1 MIIRATKKLLNT
13 SRIKPVENLNESIAP
28 LPEEWYAGLVSTG
41 KQGKMLIHFLHTSTK
56 LSILCP
62 GKSLNK
68 ALQVF
73 PLRVERLL
81 GRLEFS
87 KLIFQFQ
94 QHTKPEIYTTNSR
107 SMLSHMT
114 QLKYAI
120 EYRIALTE
128 TFEDINYDEI
138 EDLLSDMLLSSK
150 GPRKYEKPT
159 DILQRLVNESEK
171 GK

>member
-13 SRIKPVENLNESIAP
+13 SGIKPEKNLHESDTP
-28 LPEEWYAGLVSTG
+28 LPGEWYAGLVSTG

-73 PLRVERLL
+73 PDRVGRLL
-81 GRLEFS
+81 GRLGFS
-87 KLIFQFQ
+87 KLVFQFQ
-94 QHTKPEIYTTNSR
+94 LYIKPEIYTTNSR

-120 EYRIALTE
+120 EYSIAITE
-128 TFEDINYDEI
+128 TYEDINYSEI
-138 EDLLSDMLLSSK
+138 EDSLSDLLISSK
-150 GPRKYEKPT
+150 GSGRYEKPK
-159 DILQRLVNESEK
+159 DILLRLVNEI
-171 GK
+171 

>member
-13 SRIKPVENLNESIAP
+13 SGIKPIKNLNESAAP
-28 LPEEWYAGLVSTG
+28 LPGEWYAGLVSAG

-68 ALQVF
+68 TLQVF
-73 PLRVERLL
+73 PVRVERLL

-120 EYRIALTE
+120 DYSIALAE
-128 TFEDINYDEI
+128 TFEDIDYDEI
-138 EDLLSDMLLSSK
+138 EDSLSDMLLSSK
-150 GPRKYEKPT
+150 GSGRYDKPT
-159 DILQRLVNESEK
+159 DILQRLVNEL
-171 GK
+171 

>member
-13 SRIKPVENLNESIAP
+13 SGIKPVKNLNESIAL
-28 LPEEWYAGLVSTG
+28 LPGEWYAGLVSAG

-73 PLRVERLL
+73 PVRVERLL
-81 GRLEFS
+81 GRLDFS

-120 EYRIALTE
+120 YYSIALAE
-128 TFEDINYDEI
+128 TIEDINYDEI
-138 EDLLSDMLLSSK
+138 EDSLSDMLLSSK
-150 GPRKYEKPT
+150 GPGKYEKPT
-159 DILQRLVNESEK
+159 DILQRLVNEL
-171 GK
+171 

>member
-13 SRIKPVENLNESIAP
+13 SGIKPEKNLHESDTP
-28 LPEEWYAGLVSTG
+28 LPGEWYAGLVSTG

-73 PLRVERLL
+73 PNRVERLL
-81 GRLEFS
+81 KQLDSS
-87 KLIFQFQ
+87 KLVFQFQ
-94 QHTKPEIYTTNSR
+94 LHTKPEIYTTNSR

-120 EYRIALTE
+120 DYSIAITE
-128 TFEDINYDEI
+128 AFQDINYDEI
-138 EDLLSDMLLSSK
+138 EDSLSDMLLSSK
-150 GPRKYEKPT
+150 GSGKYEKPT
-159 DILQRLVNESEK
+159 DLLQKLVNET
-171 GK
+171 

>member
-1 MIIRATKKLLNT
+1 MNT
-13 SRIKPVENLNESIAP
+13 SGIKPVKNLHESDNP
-28 LPEEWYAGLVSTG
+28 LPGEWYAGLVPTG

-62 GKSLNK
+62 GKSLNM
-68 ALQVF
+68 ALRVF
-73 PLRVERLL
+73 PSRVEWLL
-81 GRLEFS
+81 ERLEFS

-120 EYRIALTE
+120 EYSIAIAE
-128 TFEDINYDEI
+128 TYEDINYSEI
-138 EDLLSDMLLSSK
+138 EDSLSDLLISSK
-150 GPRKYEKPT
+150 GSKRYEKPT
-159 DILQRLVNESEK
+159 DRLQKLVNE
-171 GK
+171 

>member
-13 SRIKPVENLNESIAP
+13 SGIKPEKNLHESDTP
-28 LPEEWYAGLVSTG
+28 LPGEWYAGLVSTG

-73 PLRVERLL
+73 PSCVERLL
-81 GRLEFS
+81 GRLDSS
-87 KLIFQFQ
+87 KLVFQFQ
-94 QHTKPEIYTTNSR
+94 LYTKPEIYTTYSR

-120 EYRIALTE
+120 EYSIAITE
-128 TFEDINYDEI
+128 TYEDINYTDI
-138 EDLLSDMLLSSK
+138 EDLLNDMLLSSK
-150 GPRKYEKPT
+150 GSGKYEKPT
-159 DILQRLVNESEK
+159 DILQRLVNEL
-171 GK
+171 